1 MRNDKFVELVKSTLL
16 TKQEHESMNKLS
28 DKNPEI
34 RKLIA
39 IHDALY
45 DKALK
50 DPIAAKAAHIEY
62 MKDAIQ
68 KAIDFISEDCQDD
81 AVDSEQDDLP
91 GGAPRM
97 ISIFASKTNGLPERI
112 RDLDKALGEASEDLL
127 GMISAHRA
135 LLQGNSTTEEDL
147 TGLSF
152 SDIQALKKRG
162 KKI

>member
-81 AVDSEQDDLP
+81 AIDSEQD
-91 GGAPRM
+91 
-97 ISIFASKTNGLPERI
+97 
-112 RDLDKALGEASEDLL
+112 
-127 GMISAHRA
+127 
-135 LLQGNSTTEEDL
+135 QGSRQSPWRSL
-147 TGLSF
+147 
-152 SDIQALKKRG
+152 
-162 KKI
+162 